1 MILCT
6 DQHQRDPDRPIT
18 TITHGATGQ
27 WQLQSEIYK
36 FLPARENC
44 ATRAKRGK

>member
-36 FLPARENC
+36 LDQQLMKKEEKLC
-44 ATRAKRGK
+44 